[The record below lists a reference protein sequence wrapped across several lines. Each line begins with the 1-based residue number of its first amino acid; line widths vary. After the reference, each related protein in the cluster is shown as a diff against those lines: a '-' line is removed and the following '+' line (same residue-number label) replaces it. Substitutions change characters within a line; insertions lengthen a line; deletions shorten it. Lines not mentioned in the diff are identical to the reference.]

1 MVLDAH
7 WIVVILQYVHITEI
21 VGIHCHRIT
30 SLFMI
35 VKGCIQLIEFLYTDR
50 EQQMLTMVY
59 KDGWYG
65 RGDRDFTYSSQR
77 SHSLWH
83 SGGASGGD
91 SGVFSCGGCGSLRL
105 CLRLWSGPL
114 SGADAPLTGGTDL
127 DPHPACGVPC
137 SAVVTVCHPPS
148 LPIK

>member
-1 MVLDAH
+1 MAGMVEGTRISHRAH
-7 WIVVILQYVHITEI
+7 KEATPCDTVVVPVAVT
-21 VGIHCHRIT
+21 VVR
-30 SLFMI
+30 
-35 VKGCIQLIEFLYTDR
+35 
-50 EQQMLTMVY
+50 
-59 KDGWYG
+59 
-65 RGDRDFTYSSQR
+65 
-77 SHSLWH
+77 
-83 SGGASGGD
+83 
-91 SGVFSCGGCGSLRL
+91 VFSCGGCGNLRL